1 MKVISV
7 VGFHKSGKTTL
18 VAALVESLKRHGRV
32 GTIKH
37 MPGHGV
43 DHGDTSRH
51 LQAGADAVIG
61 LGLFRITVTR
71 DWTLRSAI
79 ADLMRCGMDYVIIEG
94 FKSSS
99 LPKIACGNIQ
109 GSNVLRHV
117 EVSELDGKMVGEL
130 VELVLSMEDF
140 DPNRLDYEMLL

>member
-18 VAALVESLKRHGRV
+18 VAALVESLKMHGRV

-37 MPGHGV
+37 MPGHDV

-51 LQAGADAVIG
+51 LLAGADVVIG
-61 LGLFRITVTR
+61 LGRFRITVTR
-71 DWTLRSAI
+71 DWTLQSALE
-79 ADLMRCGMDYVIIEG
+79 DLRRCGMDYVVIEG
-94 FKSSS
+94 FKSSA

-109 GSNVLRHV
+109 ASNVLRHV
-117 EVSELDGKMVGEL
+117 EVTELDDKAVEEI
-130 VELVLSMEDF
+130 VELVRSLEDF
-140 DPNRLDYEMLL
+140 EPCCMDRDTLD